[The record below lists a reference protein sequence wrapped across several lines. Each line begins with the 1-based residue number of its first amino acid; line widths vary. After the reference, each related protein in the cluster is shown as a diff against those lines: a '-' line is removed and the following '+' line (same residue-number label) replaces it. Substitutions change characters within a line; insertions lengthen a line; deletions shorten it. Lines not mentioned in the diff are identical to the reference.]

1 MGGVPRAGDGALLH
15 RIVSHM
21 PIALVTG
28 GTAGIGASFARALAA
43 RGYDLVLVARNQ
55 ERLEQTATE
64 LRATGREVEVL
75 AADLSDRG
83 DVDRVA
89 ARLADSE
96 RPIEVL
102 VNNAGYGLHSKLA
115 APNIAEHDRALDVM
129 VRAPLVLSAASIRVM
144 RRLGRGRI
152 INVASVAGQL
162 PMGAYS
168 AIKAWMTTFSESL
181 SNELAGTGVTVT
193 ALLPGWVHTEFHD
206 RANISKSSIP
216 GWLWLD
222 ADDLVAA
229 CLRDAERGRAVSIP
243 SGRYKTLSWLV
254 RHLPRTTVR
263 SAARRINSSRRATLT
278 E

>member
-1 MGGVPRAGDGALLH
+1 MRGNGALLH

-28 GTAGIGASFARALAA
+28 GTAGIGAAFARALAA
-43 RGYDLVLVARNQ
+43 RGYDLVLVARTP
-55 ERLEQTATE
+55 ERLEQTAAE

-75 AADLSDRG
+75 VADLADRG
-83 DVDRVA
+83 DVDKVA
-89 ARLADSE
+89 ARLSDTA
-96 RPIEVL
+96 RPVELL
-102 VNNAGYGLHSKLA
+102 VNNAGYGLHTKLR
-115 APNIAEHDRALDVM
+115 APNIAEHDKALDVM
-129 VRAPLVLSAASIRVM
+129 VRTPLVLSAAAIPVM
-144 RRLGRGRI
+144 RKLKRGRI
-152 INVASVAGQL
+152 INVASIAGQL

-168 AIKAWMTTFSESL
+168 AIKSWLTVASESL
-181 SNELAGTGVTVT
+181 SNELAGTGITVT

-206 RANISKSSIP
+206 RANISKGSIP

-243 SGRYKTLSWLV
+243 SGRYKVLSWLV

-263 SAARRINSSRRATLT
+263 SVARRINSSRRANLT